1 MMAFLRER
9 TYALSPTPLDP
20 NARGFEFEDQY
31 RDKTADEAGRGTV
44 RRIRDRY

>member
-31 RDKTADEAGRGTV
+31 RDKSADEAGRGHGPKL
-44 RRIRDRY
+44 RDRY